1 MPALALERNVIFRR
15 STSYE
20 ELDPSYLLV
29 RLRNVAPR
37 VSRRTSLSEAL
48 WSLLEEH
55 FTYRLVLDLE
65 GAGCL
70 DETDVEQLMT
80 LARRL
85 ITRQGTLRLCGPS
98 AYNRE
103 VLEQLGV
110 MRLHTGLLRS
120 ERGAVRQSRSVLAAL
135 KERGRFR
142 REGRQG
148 SAQR

>member
-29 RLRNVAPR
+29 RLRDAAAR
-37 VSRRTSLSEAL
+37 VSHRTCLAQVL

-65 GAGCL
+65 GAGGL
-70 DETDVEQLMT
+70 DEADVEQLMT

-85 ITRQGTLRLCGPS
+85 ITRQGTIRLCGLS
-98 AYNRE
+98 AYNRG
-103 VLEQLGV
+103 VLERLGV
-110 MRLHTGLLRS
+110 MSYLLVYSDLGEALFANRGLRLPR
-120 ERGAVRQSRSVLAAL
+120 
-135 KERGRFR
+135 
-142 REGRQG
+142 
-148 SAQR
+148 